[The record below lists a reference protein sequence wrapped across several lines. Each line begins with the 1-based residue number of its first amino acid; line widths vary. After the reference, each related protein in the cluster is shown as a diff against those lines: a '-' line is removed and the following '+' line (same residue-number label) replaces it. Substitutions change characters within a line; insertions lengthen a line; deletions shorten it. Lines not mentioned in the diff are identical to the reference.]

1 MANFREYTTYSGLQ
15 IFAGKDSQNNDELV
29 FSANP
34 KDILLHTQEPGSPFV
49 NLGETPSKSDIK
61 ESAIFCAKY
70 SQNWRETKKD
80 IIVNKFQKSDMNKT
94 KKMKSGSW
102 NVTKQEKLKVKKAD
116 ILKLEEEI
124 KQNG

>member
-1 MANFREYTTYSGLQ
+1 MTNYRNYTCNSGLE
-15 IFAGKDSQNNDELV
+15 ILGGKDSDNNDELV
-29 FSANP
+29 WDANP
-34 KDILLHTQEPGSPFV
+34 KDILLHTELPGSPFV
-49 NLGETPSKSDIK
+49 NLGESPAKNDIK

-70 SQNWRETKKD
+70 SKAWRDSKKD
-80 IIVNKFQKSDMNKT
+80 IIVNKFRRSDMNKP